1 VTATDSLRAH
11 WPEYLI
17 EAWALGMF
25 MVSAAVFSTMFEF
38 PRSNLHQAIPDASLR
53 LMMIGAAMGLTA
65 VALIYSPWGKRS
77 GAHMNPSVTLAFMH
91 LGKIQRWDAVFY
103 ICAQFAGGAL
113 GVVLASLLL
122 GQAFSDPPVS
132 YAATV
137 PGSQGIAAA
146 FLAEFAISA
155 VMMATVLTVAGHA
168 RYARFTGWI
177 AGLLVATFI
186 SLEAPISGMSMNP
199 ARSFASA
206 APAMHWQHLWI
217 YFTAPV
223 LGMLAAAQW
232 KHSRGAAGTLP
243 CAKLIH
249 ADTVRCIH
257 CGFEPLAKSP

>member
-25 MVSAAVFSTMFEF
+25 MVSAAVFSTLFEF
-38 PRSNLHQAIPDASLR
+38 PRSNLHQAVPDAWMR
-53 LMMIGAAMGLTA
+53 LVLIGVAMGLTA

-77 GAHMNPSVTLAFMH
+77 GAHMNPAVTLAFLR
-91 LGKIQRWDAVFY
+91 LGKIQRWDAAFY

-113 GVVLASLLL
+113 GVVLASWLL
-122 GQAFSDPPVS
+122 GHAFTDPPVS
-132 YAATV
+132 YAATQ
-137 PGSQGIAAA
+137 PGGQGIAVA
-146 FLAEFAISA
+146 FVSEFAISA
-155 VMMATVLTVAGHA
+155 LMMATVLTVAGHA

-177 AGLLVATFI
+177 AGLLVATYI

-206 APAMHWQHLWI
+206 APGRHWQHLWI

-223 LGMLAAAQW
+223 LGMLAAAEWKQW
-232 KHSRGAAGTLP
+232 RSGRNAMP

-249 ADTVRCIH
+249 GDSVRCIH
-257 CGFEPLAKSP
+257 CGFEPVAESR